1 MIKAAQAAEML
12 VSPEQ
17 ITAMTGYK
25 QPSRQVAELRRQG
38 FTRARVKSPVQRT
51 MRGCG
56 MNAVFI
62 CSFTSGIDEL
72 PRKEQAQFEPV
83 LRVLDATGRFSV
95 FEATANQTIAKTMTR
110 LMASEYVEDLG
121 GSYPWKKVRLT
132 DAGKRLITTPAAPKG
147 GA

>member
-1 MIKAAQAAEML
+1 
-12 VSPEQ
+12 
-17 ITAMTGYK
+17 
-25 QPSRQVAELRRQG
+25 
-38 FTRARVKSPVQRT
+38 
-51 MRGCG
+51 